1 MDQFQII
8 FSKFLT
14 NSSGHPFKCLQGEVT
29 INDARSPQRA
39 LEAAEAKFARLKG
52 VGDWTLRAD
61 IAELACGD
69 RPTLVHHAADK
80 HPVARHCV

>member
-1 MDQFQII
+1 MDQFRII

-29 INDARSPQRA
+29 INAARSPQRA

-52 VGDWTLRAD
+52 VAIGRYEQTLQSSRAE
-61 IAELACGD
+61 I
-69 RPTLVHHAADK
+69 
-80 HPVARHCV
+80 ARHLYIMQRTSTR